1 MFYDVTSTNFD
12 HCVKKLNFSDYAA
25 DVCIPTIIQNT
36 TTCNKE
42 NTSITCN
49 KENTSITC
57 NEENTSIT
65 CNKENTSITCNKEN
79 TSTTCNKENI
89 NPVPLSVLS
98 PISSPVPA
106 LHEKIHR
113 EHYRQPLASRDILKI
128 SQYLEAVQGNAQD
141 LNESSSDS
149 EHEEDEENEKVE
161 DDNNNN
167 NDNNNTSTMYM
178 DKENLSLNVPSHNT
192 SIDGIIIEN
201 EIQKNNKRKRSTSP
215 YGKTKRTRWTE
226 KEKETVLQAFAIHM
240 GNLTLP
246 SLQEIQE
253 IKKKYKCLSHR
264 TSPQIK
270 TWIHNKQKTL
280 RQSTYE

>member
-106 LHEKIHR
+106 LH
-113 EHYRQPLASRDILKI
+113 
-128 SQYLEAVQGNAQD
+128 EAVQGNAQD

-246 SLQEIQE
+246 SLREIQE